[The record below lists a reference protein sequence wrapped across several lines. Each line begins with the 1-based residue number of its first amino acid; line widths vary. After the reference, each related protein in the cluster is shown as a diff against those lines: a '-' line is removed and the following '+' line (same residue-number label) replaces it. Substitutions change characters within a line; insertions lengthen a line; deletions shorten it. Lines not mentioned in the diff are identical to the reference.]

1 MTKHKDQSVI
11 SPDVKIKFREI
22 VFKIQSRKN
31 GDDINF
37 RIYQKSTP
45 SMKLGMKKKG
55 EKRGREKYK
64 NLKILKKKLNFF
76 GKIKSI
82 YS

>member
-1 MTKHKDQSVI
+1 MTKHKGQSVI

-22 VFKIQSRKN
+22 AFKIQSRKY

-55 EKRGREKYK
+55 EKKEEE
-64 NLKILKKKLNFF
+64 
-76 GKIKSI
+76 
-82 YS
+82 

>member
-1 MTKHKDQSVI
+1 MSKHQDQSFI

-22 VFKIQSRKN
+22 VFKIQSRKY

-37 RIYQKSTP
+37 RIYQESNP

-55 EKRGREKYK
+55 EKRGREKHK
-64 NLKILKKKLNFF
+64 NLKILKKKRPFF

>member
-1 MTKHKDQSVI
+1 MTKHQGQSVI

-22 VFKIQSRKN
+22 VFKIQSRKY

-55 EKRGREKYK
+55 EKKEEE
-64 NLKILKKKLNFF
+64 
-76 GKIKSI
+76 
-82 YS
+82 